1 MYYLLNCYP
10 VAFQKH
16 NARVPLIIL
25 DEHEDRLGGAWRCH
39 GHHRLL
45 CLQVRQDLWKDK
57 PITKGFIMLDSACF
71 FLIWLMVSFLYG
83 NIHAG
88 LWALGS
94 GILSAIVLHLHLLFL
109 NHRLAWPRCSFKKIE
124 STFSFSLTD
133 FPPGTRCTAWLPT
146 GTWVFSPWLSGF
158 HICQCIVLKNPFS
171 QPRFYH
177 FAPSPFTVHRSFV
190 LTWNLAA
197 LVQQCTT
204 FTQPSASTNLSTQ

>member
-1 MYYLLNCYP
+1 
-10 VAFQKH
+10 
-16 NARVPLIIL
+16 
-25 DEHEDRLGGAWRCH
+25 
-39 GHHRLL
+39 
-45 CLQVRQDLWKDK
+45 
-57 PITKGFIMLDSACF
+57 MLDSTCF
-71 FLIWLMVSFLYG
+71 FLTWLIVSFLYG
-83 NIHAG
+83 NLHAG

-124 STFSFSLTD
+124 STFSFSSTD

-146 GTWVFSPWLSGF
+146 GTWEFSPWLSGF
-158 HICQCIVLKNPFS
+158 HIFLCIVFTNPFS
-171 QPRFYH
+171 RPRFYIILRH
-177 FAPSPFTVHRSFV
+177 LQILTGSLWLHRSFV